1 MRRALD
7 GVSTWTAS
15 VLAWTSRARP
25 KRPDRDVLAFGEVF
39 RGRLP
44 DDVLDDALEYV
55 GFSEPLLAVE
65 ILADQLG
72 EYDVRVT
79 RDEWECLAR
88 LYKYYGGDPTTRRIV
103 FLEPTREPSER
114 SS

>member
-7 GVSTWTAS
+7 GLSAWTAS
-15 VLAWTSRARP
+15 VLGWTFRARR
-25 KRPDRDVLAFGEVF
+25 KRLDRDVLAFGEVF

-44 DDVLDDALEYV
+44 DDVLDDAVEYV
-55 GFSEPLLAVE
+55 GFNESRLAVE

-79 RDEWECLAR
+79 RDEWERLAQ
-88 LYKYYGGDPTTRRIV
+88 LYKYWGGDPT
-103 FLEPTREPSER
+103 S
-114 SS
+114 